1 MDQSLDDIITSKQG
15 GRRPNRSGG
24 ALKNNSRNSQRYTP
38 YSRARP
44 AAGPRDEVSKLQAEN
59 ARLRA
64 QLAAAGLSFGG
75 GGGGRASAPRAA
87 APRRGGGTQFK
98 VSENSEVNKVAG
110 AISNQV
116 REAGAP
122 TLLAIGP
129 GSANQAV
136 KAIAGARRNLY
147 EEEIDLIAEPYF
159 PYGDE
164 SGEIHI
170 TLRKSSMINDALSTS
185 DVTVKPTS
193 EFTKVAGAIAGR
205 IREGERV
212 NVICRG
218 KVGVFLAVKSI
229 EVAGRYLEADGINV
243 KFTAQFVTEEDDA
256 TALHLSVLAR
266 HID

>member
-1 MDQSLDDIITSKQG
+1 M
-15 GRRPNRSGG
+15 
-24 ALKNNSRNSQRYTP
+24 SR
-38 YSRARP
+38 
-44 AAGPRDEVSKLQAEN
+44 
-59 ARLRA
+59 
-64 QLAAAGLSFGG
+64 
-75 GGGGRASAPRAA
+75 
-87 APRRGGGTQFK
+87 FK

-136 KAIAGARRNLY
+136 KAIAGARRNLF

-193 EFTKVAGAIAGR
+193 DFTKVAGAIAGR

-243 KFTAQFVTEEDDA
+243 KFTAQFVTEEDDT

-266 HID
+266 QVE